1 MSVPSDR
8 KYSQSHEWFLVEG
21 DTVRIGITK
30 HAADELTDIT
40 FVSLPQI
47 GKKIDAGKP
56 FGEVESVKATSELF
70 SAVGGEVVEVNK
82 QLADHPELVNNDAF
96 GQGWMI
102 RVRVADTKPLDALLE
117 GPGYDAMI
125 IDA

>member
-8 KYSQSHEWFLVEG
+8 KYSPSHEWFQVEG

-40 FVSLPQI
+40 FVSLPQV
-47 GKKIDAGKP
+47 GKDIEAGKA
-56 FGEVESVKATSELF
+56 FGEVESVKATGDLF
-70 SAVGGEVVEVNK
+70 SAISGEVVEVNP
-82 QLADHPELVNNDAF
+82 QLADHPELVNNDSF

-102 RVRVADTKPLDALLE
+102 RVRPADTKPLDALLDATAYE
-117 GPGYDAMI
+117 AMI
-125 IDA
+125 AGA